1 MNKIFTVFHNK
12 KNREVIVYNRNKKKV
27 LIEDEDELMTVPYNK
42 FWKDISGSSILLDIS
57 GWKEPGFGDN
67 VHKYIG
73 DTISIFEPIE
83 GDIIKKYA
91 SEKVIG
97 EKYIYLLDEKVY
109 IKNDNKKIK
118 HKLKMKDIISHSGK
132 INW

>member
-12 KNREVIVYNRNKKKV
+12 KNREVTVYNRNKNKV
-27 LIEDEDELMTVPYNK
+27 LIEDDDELMTVPYNK
-42 FWKDISGSSILLDIS
+42 FWKDRSGSSILLDIS
-57 GWKEPGFGDN
+57 GWKEPGFGN
-67 VHKYIG
+67 NIHKYIG
-73 DTISIFEPIE
+73 NIISIFEPIE

-91 SEKVIG
+91 SEKAIG

-118 HKLKMKDIISHSGK
+118 HKLKMKVIISHLGK